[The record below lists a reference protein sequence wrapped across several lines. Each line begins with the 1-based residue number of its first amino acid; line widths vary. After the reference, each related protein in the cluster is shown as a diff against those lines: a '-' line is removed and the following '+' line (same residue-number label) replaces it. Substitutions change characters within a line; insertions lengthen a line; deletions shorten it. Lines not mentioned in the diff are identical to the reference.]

1 MKLGRFITRV
11 AAISLVSLTLIGG
24 VASAASSSNKS
35 NSTSS
40 NDVKTTGGSVQSYS
54 TDNAL
59 QFGTVVELQTGGT
72 KKVMPAKYKDLSQ
85 MFGVVVDPN
94 NLAYITTDSS
104 LHNETYVATSGTYN
118 VLVSTQNGTIKSGDP
133 VTMSAIDGVAM
144 KAGTYDDQKT
154 VLGRAASAFDGKS
167 AGVGSVTL
175 KYDGSS
181 DTKIVQLGLIPVA
194 VNIQRNP
201 NEKTTK
207 VNLPERLQRV
217 GQAIAEKPISP
228 VRVYLSIGVTGL
240 SIVVAL
246 VTLYAGIRNAIVA
259 IGRNPLSKKSIFR
272 GLLEIILTGFLILI
286 IGLFAVYLLL
296 KL

>member
-11 AAISLVSLTLIGG
+11 AATSLVGVVLLGG
-24 VASAASSSNKS
+24 LASAAPQSSNKS
-35 NSTSS
+35 GST

-54 TDNAL
+54 ADSVL

-72 KKVMPAKYKDLSQ
+72 KKVMAAKYKDLDQ
-85 MFGVVVDPN
+85 MFGVVVDPHY
-94 NLAYITTDSS
+94 LAYTTSDDS
-104 LHNETYVATSGTYN
+104 LQNQTYVATSGTYN

-144 KAGTYDDQKT
+144 KAGTYDQQKT

-167 AGVGSVTL
+167 ASVGNVTL
-175 KYDGSS
+175 KYDGGSG
-181 DTKIVQLGLIPVA
+181 TKTVQLGLIPVA

-246 VTLYAGIRNAIVA
+246 VTLYAGVRNAIIA

>member
-1 MKLGRFITRV
+1 MKLGRFITRM
-11 AAISLVSLTLIGG
+11 AASSLVG
-24 VASAASSSNKS
+24 VVLLSGLASAAPQSSSQSGK
-35 NSTSS
+35 TD
-40 NDVKTTGGSVQSYS
+40 DVKTTGGSVQSYS
-54 TDNAL
+54 ADSAL
-59 QFGTVVELQTGGT
+59 QFGTVVELVGGT
-72 KKVMPAKYKDLSQ
+72 KKVAPAKYKDLNQ
-85 MFGVVVDPN
+85 MFGAVVDPH

-104 LHNETYVATSGTYN
+104 LQNETYVATSGTYN

-133 VTMSAIDGVAM
+133 VTMSAIDGVVM
-144 KAGTYDDQKT
+144 KAGTYDQQKT
-154 VLGRAASAFDGKS
+154 VLGRAAGAFDGKS
-167 AGVGSVTL
+167 ASVGNVTL
-175 KYDGSS
+175 KYDGGS
-181 DTKIVQLGLIPVA
+181 DTKTVQLGLIPVA

-201 NEKTTK
+201 NEKSTK

-217 GQAIAEKPISP
+217 GQAIAERPISP

-240 SIVVAL
+240 SIIVAL
-246 VTLYAGIRNAIVA
+246 VTLYAGIRNAIIA